1 MKQIQRVFFVAIFIL
16 GLVYMIWPG
25 PTGINDIPALPD
37 SVKSSEPGDT
47 TQVAN
52 VAAYFSN
59 MRRKEVTDFYR
70 HQFGYLKIFGVVI
83 PPIKLNRPPEEAY
96 TYIRDQQASTYLE
109 EYAYPLRDSIFVNG
123 FEPFNEQ
130 GKPYKLGAT
139 DIQIDGV
146 FYDTKTTLR
155 YYGSSLIWRL
165 ILYFGIWIGMYFTFQ
180 TIKEIVRKKPWN

>member
-123 FEPFNEQ
+123 FEPTCLRTPVN
-130 GKPYKLGAT
+130 
-139 DIQIDGV
+139 V
-146 FYDTKTTLR
+146 FDF
-155 YYGSSLIWRL
+155 I
-165 ILYFGIWIGMYFTFQ
+165 
-180 TIKEIVRKKPWN
+180 

>member
-1 MKQIQRVFFVAIFIL
+1 MIQKIGLVLLFCL
-16 GLVYMIWPG
+16 GLVYLMWPG
-25 PTGINDIPALPD
+25 PQTIRDIPALPE
-37 SVKSSEPGDT
+37 SIKSTEPGDT

-59 MRRKEVTDFYR
+59 MRRQEVTDFYHR
-70 HQFGYLKIFGVVI
+70 QFSYLTIFGVPI

-109 EYAYPLRDSIFVNG
+109 EYVYPLRDSIYVNG

-130 GKPYKLGAT
+130 GKSYKLGAT
-139 DIQIDGV
+139 DIYIDGA

-155 YYGSSLIWRL
+155 YYGSSMIWRL
-165 ILYFGIWIGMYFTFQ
+165 IVYIGIWIGGYFSYL
-180 TIKEIVRKKPWN
+180 TIKEILKKKPWN

>member
-1 MKQIQRVFFVAIFIL
+1 MVKKILLASVFGL
-16 GLVYMIWPG
+16 GLIYLLWPG
-25 PTGINDIPALPD
+25 PEAITDIQPLPE

-59 MRRKEVTDFYR
+59 MRRKEVTDFY
-70 HQFGYLKIFGVVI
+70 HQKFTYLTIFGFPI

-96 TYIRDQQASTYLE
+96 MYIRDQQASTYLE
-109 EYAYPLRDSIFVNG
+109 EYVYPLRDSLYVNG

-155 YYGSSLIWRL
+155 YYGSSIIWRL
-165 ILYFGIWIGMYFTFQ
+165 IIYVGIWIGFYFTYQ
-180 TIKEIVRKKPWN
+180 TVKEILKKKPWN

>member
-1 MKQIQRVFFVAIFIL
+1 MKQIKRVGLLVIFCL
-16 GLVYMIWPG
+16 GLVYILWPG
-25 PTGINDIPALPD
+25 PSSIEDIPALPQ
-37 SVKSSEPGDT
+37 SVKSTEPGDT

-59 MRRKEVTDFYR
+59 MRRKDVTNFY
-70 HQFGYLKIFGVVI
+70 HQKFSYLNIFGIPI

-109 EYAYPLRDSIFVNG
+109 EYVYPLRDSIYVNG
-123 FEPFNEQ
+123 FEPFNEI

-146 FYDTKTTLR
+146 FYDTKTTIR
-155 YYGSSLIWRL
+155 YYGSAVVWRL
-165 ILYFGIWIGMYFTFQ
+165 IVYIGIWVGAYFSYLTV
-180 TIKEIVRKKPWN
+180 KEIIKKKPWN